1 MYIKTDD
8 SEVEGV
14 FSNDGYID
22 GRKYSYEAI
31 AGFIQERVDLLLV
44 NKDNL
49 HSTYNLLKWF
59 NLLNDT
65 EILLGLK
72 HKQSAQLD
80 TNKIIY
86 TLKRVIKPRK

>member
-49 HSTYNLLKWF
+49 HSTYNLLK
-59 NLLNDT
+59 
-65 EILLGLK
+65 
-72 HKQSAQLD
+72 
-80 TNKIIY
+80 
-86 TLKRVIKPRK
+86 